1 MNPKLL
7 KSIQHGADIFSEIML
22 SALIVAVCA
31 GLVISVGYGL
41 ITLGTFLA
49 AKFAG
54 WVAVVVC
61 FIIIVFLL
69 SVGAAVDKYFSK
81 S

>member
-1 MNPKLL
+1 
-7 KSIQHGADIFSEIML
+7 
-22 SALIVAVCA
+22 VCA